1 MLYYVDIIRRI
12 PETEMT
18 EMVLLRATGD
28 NDNDGI
34 QIRVPAAR
42 LRLNNGREVVETDY
56 VYYEPDRE
64 QMFQNGNHSTFARR
78 QRQLYA
84 RYRKLLQSYSQEHH
98 AEDFNSRNFV
108 DDTHTMSYHVNVG
121 HGNCSIIVK

>member
-34 QIRVPAAR
+34 QIRVPATR
-42 LRLNNGREVVETDY
+42 LHLNNGREVVEADY

-64 QMFQNGNHSTFARR
+64 
-78 QRQLYA
+78 
-84 RYRKLLQSYSQEHH
+84 
-98 AEDFNSRNFV
+98 
-108 DDTHTMSYHVNVG
+108 
-121 HGNCSIIVK
+121 

>member
-18 EMVLLRATGD
+18 ELVLLRATED

-34 QIRVPAAR
+34 QIRVPVTS

-56 VYYEPDRE
+56 VYYDPNGE
-64 QMFQNGNHSTFARR
+64 QMFQNGNLSKFARR
-78 QRQLYA
+78 QRRLY
-84 RYRKLLQSYSQEHH
+84 
-98 AEDFNSRNFV
+98 
-108 DDTHTMSYHVNVG
+108 T
-121 HGNCSIIVK
+121 